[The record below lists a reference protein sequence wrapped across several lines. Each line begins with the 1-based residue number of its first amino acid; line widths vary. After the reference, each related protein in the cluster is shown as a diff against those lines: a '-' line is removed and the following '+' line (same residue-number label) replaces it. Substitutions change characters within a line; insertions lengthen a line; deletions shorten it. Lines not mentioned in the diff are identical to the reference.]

1 MYAQKIWPNLE
12 VLRAQTLC
20 PCLAK
25 NRSFS
30 NYKVSNIGQNVA
42 FIVFLIN
49 FGIISIMASTNWF
62 QSLHIDLS
70 LYKLVSVSTK
80 WFQSLKIGFSLYKL
94 FSVSTNLFQYLQ
106 IDFSIYKLISDSKN
120 WFQVLKIDFSLYKH
134 IITFC
139 YKELMDSLTKWLP
152 LYRLWFANYFLLQ
165 RVNRFINKE
174 IIVIS
179 VIYCLVF
186 STLHVSFKKHIK
198 DINVI

>member
-1 MYAQKIWPNLE
+1 M
-12 VLRAQTLC
+12 
-20 PCLAK
+20 
-25 NRSFS
+25 
-30 NYKVSNIGQNVA
+30 SNIGQNVA

-62 QSLHIDLS
+62 QSLHIDFS
-70 LYKLVSVSTK
+70 LYKLVSVSTN
-80 WFQSLKIGFSLYKL
+80 WFQSPKLDFSLYKL
-94 FSVSTNLFQYLQ
+94 FSVSTDLFQYLQ
-106 IDFSIYKLISDSKN
+106 IDFSLYKLISDSKN
-120 WFQVLKIDFSLYKH
+120 WFQALKIDFSLYKH
-134 IITFC
+134 TITFC

-186 STLHVSFKKHIK
+186 STLHVSFKKH
-198 DINVI
+198 